1 MRTSIVDVYA
11 VDHEAVVRAIDR
23 AIEQG
28 QQPQQYLAWL
38 RDECGVQ
45 ESFEIGKGLKI
56 IDEQKYM
63 MFLLK
68 WAQ

>member
-1 MRTSIVDVYA
+1 MKTVNVYDVDT
-11 VDHEAVVRAIDR
+11 EAVVRAIDW
-23 AIEQG
+23 AMEQG

-56 IDEQKYM
+56 INEQKYM
-63 MFLLK
+63 MFILR
-68 WAQ
+68 WG